1 MVLMRTFTLE
11 RKICY
16 FYFLCWECCV
26 QAVSVAVA
34 VVFVETEVVRD
45 AADWLAAWSLVVVEV
60 VRADND
66 VVSHTVARSLFVVKV
81 VRAASDVFG
90 HMMLGV
96 FSLLKLLELLLM

>member
-1 MVLMRTFTLE
+1 MLG
-11 RKICY
+11 
-16 FYFLCWECCV
+16 V

-81 VRAASDVFG
+81 VRYAADTYCWTCFCEY
-90 HMMLGV
+90 
-96 FSLLKLLELLLM
+96 FRC